1 VGQQLP
7 RYEHQQKLRYATKT
21 TLRTEPAG
29 RGRER
34 RLLSQAGPTYHQGP
48 KDNTGRGPQDSGMEG
63 GAANAAWLF
72 TSVTTTRSDHQL
84 RLRRLSRRKL
94 LFFAVVSASMLLW
107 RGRRFC
113 TGLAVWHCAAGLLVR
128 VGRQPA
134 DVSQT

>member
-1 VGQQLP
+1 
-7 RYEHQQKLRYATKT
+7 
-21 TLRTEPAG
+21 
-29 RGRER
+29 
-34 RLLSQAGPTYHQGP
+34 
-48 KDNTGRGPQDSGMEG
+48 MEG

-84 RLRRLSRRKL
+84 RRRVLKGIAFCYGER
-94 LFFAVVSASMLLW
+94 FDAPW

-134 DVSQT
+134 DVPQPE